1 MGTEKEIEEGVNSPL
16 TCQDNW
22 DKLRLIVDDYRGKA
36 GSLIPILQK
45 AQDIFGYLPEE
56 VVFPLAKMLD
66 ISSSKIY
73 GVISFYAQFHTEPKG
88 KYIIRMCRG
97 TACHVRGGQEVIDA
111 FEERLGIKD
120 GETTPDL
127 KFAFETVA
135 CLGTCA
141 LAPVAL
147 INDTYYGKLNSEKVA
162 NIIDRYEKEN

>member
-1 MGTEKEIEEGVNSPL
+1 MGDGNRAEEISDSPL
-16 TCQDNW
+16 ERQVNW
-22 DKLRLIVDDYRGKA
+22 DKLKKLVAEYKGKA
-36 GSLIPILQK
+36 GNLIPVRQK
-45 AQDIFGYLPEE
+45 AQDIFGYLPQEL
-56 VVFPLAKMLD
+56 VFPLAEMLD

-97 TACHVRGGQEVIDA
+97 TACHVKGGKEVIDA
-111 FEERLGIKD
+111 FEEQLGIKD

-127 KFAFETVA
+127 KFGFETVA

-147 INDTYYGKLNSEKVA
+147 VNDTYYGKLDPEKVS
-162 NIIDRYEKEN
+162 NIIDRYKEY